1 MDRTRINIDEIKV
14 KGSQLVEKVREL
26 IHEGNARRVTIRK
39 DGRVLLEFP
48 LAIGVGG
55 ATAAIM
61 FTPVLAAVGA
71 LAALVSDVD
80 VEVERIVEESAGDS
94 NENSDESPAD
104 PTV

>member
-80 VEVERIVEESAGDS
+80 VEVERIVDDAAAPSADAEEGSP
-94 NENSDESPAD
+94 SDPPA
-104 PTV
+104 